1 MFLNREM
8 NQNSPRTFITDSFIT
23 AAQERVATEGES
35 SEEHEW
41 AAEVK
46 RQRQRLHHSWVDE
59 DHPGCQISG
68 HLLLDRVPGNF
79 HIQARS
85 PHHDLVPHLTNVSHI
100 IHSLSFGEPIVKS
113 LLNRGVSSGKIL
125 VPDDLQSKMASMDG
139 NAYITYD
146 LHEAYHHYLKVVTTN
161 VPGLA
166 MGNRELKAYQII
178 QNSQLSIY
186 RPDIVPEAKVSIIRT
201 ISCR

>member
-8 NQNSPRTFITDSFIT
+8 YQNSPHTITDSFIT

-186 RPDIVPEAKVSIIRT
+186 RPDIVPEAKVSIILA

>member
-1 MFLNREM
+1 
-8 NQNSPRTFITDSFIT
+8 
-23 AAQERVATEGES
+23 
-35 SEEHEW
+35 
-41 AAEVK
+41 
-46 RQRQRLHHSWVDE
+46 
-59 DHPGCQISG
+59 
-68 HLLLDRVPGNF
+68 
-79 HIQARS
+79 
-85 PHHDLVPHLTNVSHI
+85 
-100 IHSLSFGEPIVKS
+100 

-161 VPGLA
+161 VPGLT

-186 RPDIVPEAKVSIIRT
+186 RPDIVPEAKVRIEFKSLY
-201 ISCR
+201 CG